1 MPHRQTCADNL
12 LLLGEMLQTASQY
25 IGLCDETLCEEDN
38 FMLTVA
44 SGQIATLRVS
54 CNQLDRDLGQL
65 GKRLR
70 EAEKV
75 QSQQPS

>member
-25 IGLCDETLCEEDN
+25 IGLCDETIHEEDN
-38 FMLTVA
+38 FMLDVA
-44 SGQIATLRVS
+44 SGQIAPLRDI
-54 CNQLDRDLGQL
+54 CNQLGKDLGEL

-70 EAEKV
+70 EAGRV
-75 QSQQPS
+75 QAEQLS